1 VERDADVVQSYQP
14 DAALTGRREETVA
27 EYIQVDN
34 MEFKAAVS
42 WAVSVAGYLAVQKDE
57 FVTVHCFGGPDEQ
70 EQFGWAFAS
79 KGVQS
84 GWIPQRVLGDPV
96 TQSECICC
104 MDRLATF
111 VGSCGH
117 LVACDECRPL
127 LDKSE
132 ECPVCAQPG
141 RLKLV
146 STFKGKIYCP

>member
-1 VERDADVVQSYQP
+1 
-14 DAALTGRREETVA
+14 
-27 EYIQVDN
+27 

-57 FVTVHCFGGPDEQ
+57 FVTVHCFGGPDAQ

-79 KGVQS
+79 KGVES

-111 VGSCGH
+111 VGSCRFSSLSIEFSSILYFH
-117 LVACDECRPL
+117 LDFAEGQ
-127 LDKSE
+127 SI
-132 ECPVCAQPG
+132 
-141 RLKLV
+141 
-146 STFKGKIYCP
+146 TI